1 MQCFLKLLFV
11 IKGYLKKFCCVHDF
25 FQMNPIKKGHLERTC
40 RECIDL
46 TWSQNLQKK
55 PYCKTINNPR
65 PKL

>member
-1 MQCFLKLLFV
+1 MLPETFV
-11 IKGYLKKFCCVHDF
+11 CNKRILKKICCVHDF

-55 PYCKTINNPR
+55 TV
-65 PKL
+65 L